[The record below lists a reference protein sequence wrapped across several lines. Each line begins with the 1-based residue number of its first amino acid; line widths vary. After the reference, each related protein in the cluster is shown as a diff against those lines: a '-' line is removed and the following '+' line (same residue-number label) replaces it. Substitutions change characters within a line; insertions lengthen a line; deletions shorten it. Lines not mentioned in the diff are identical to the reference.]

1 MVVTAGFGRQDC
13 YEALADYL
21 CRRFGK
27 AECPDANY
35 LKFQQRPDETVQF
48 GKLLRDLARL
58 AAIQDDTVI

>member
-13 YEALADYL
+13 DEALADYL
-21 CRRFGK
+21 LRRFGK

-35 LKFQQRPDETVQF
+35 LKFQQCPDKTVQF
-48 GKLLRDLARL
+48 GEPLRALARL